1 MCLFCFRT
9 SSGTVEFDF
18 GKDRY
23 DVKIPS
29 DLYESENGPYGGVSS
44 YVPEC
49 VYSLRSYCSIL
60 YKKPRMQIIIRG
72 QKVQSKLIAKS
83 LAHTRKDHYTP
94 KFLKCKRIPIIF
106 GYNTESKEQYGIMM
120 YHKNR
125 LIKAYER
132 VGCQNK
138 ANNEG
143 VGVIGIIECNFL
155 NPTHNKQSFDET
167 DSYRKTIISLGIKLE
182 EYWKEIRFKWT
193 KENPD
198 SIKSVEDTT
207 KRPDQNWVQCNDCM
221 RWRKLPD
228 GIDCSKLPDRWFCHM
243 NPDPQFRSCQ
253 VEEEPEDSDDDKPS
267 YCKTYKQQEREV
279 KKRQKT
285 IHLPSNPTTPRST
298 FSTDSRQGV
307 APSTKS
313 AALRPLNIAPVAC
326 SPSNDLPVISNVR
339 SLAAAPKRGKRTQS
353 VSQHVPCGVP
363 PKIPR
368 EGRRSISPLRPS
380 LGDASPLC
388 SPSVSEK
395 DDTRENDDDIVILED
410 ASTPK
415 PNNPCPALDKVK
427 TEKEPIDSN
436 VCLVLECSDDAT
448 MDGASEKNAA
458 RTSSTGCPAVGA
470 EPSPAP
476 PPMLTSSKTQTE
488 VPKIKK
494 EETDQN
500 QSEGEGR
507 ADESTSNLNRTHVD
521 AAEQS
526 VIKQESVDQ
535 EQQTLQNIVTH
546 HLERGEAAG
555 PSRVDGN
562 LPLPHPSITEVQE
575 QQDQLLEIMEA
586 TAQERDSFK
595 EQVNILTCQLKEMQS
610 RLQELSRINVK
621 VTCSDQAS
629 QTVKTEEAEGVND
642 YKSLFEKAKEKVD
655 ELIKDKE
662 ASLAAAKR
670 DPSPG
675 QGDEGDIDEIALQV
689 DSLMRELDQRNKERD
704 ELRSQLVHLEEE
716 RANMAAQCE
725 ELRSRLQ
732 TQRENAQNT
741 TF

>member
-1 MCLFCFRT
+1 MFRFSTDNNFLHLQLCPKFLHTNSTSHTRPFSAIAELIDNAIDPDVNAKQFWIDKTEVKGEICLIFMDNGNGLDHETMHKMLSFGYSDKTAVNGVAPIGIYGNGFKSGSMRLGKDAIVFSKSKSTSCVGMLSQTYLEKIDANQIVVPIVSFGQVETSRGSLQDILQYSPFTTQKELLDELKAISATGKTGTKIIIWNLRRT

-267 YCKTYKQQEREV
+267 YCKTYKQQ
-279 KKRQKT
+279 
-285 IHLPSNPTTPRST
+285 
-298 FSTDSRQGV
+298 
-307 APSTKS
+307 
-313 AALRPLNIAPVAC
+313 
-326 SPSNDLPVISNVR
+326 
-339 SLAAAPKRGKRTQS
+339 
-353 VSQHVPCGVP
+353 
-363 PKIPR
+363 
-368 EGRRSISPLRPS
+368 
-380 LGDASPLC
+380 
-388 SPSVSEK
+388 
-395 DDTRENDDDIVILED
+395 
-410 ASTPK
+410 
-415 PNNPCPALDKVK
+415 
-427 TEKEPIDSN
+427 
-436 VCLVLECSDDAT
+436 
-448 MDGASEKNAA
+448 
-458 RTSSTGCPAVGA
+458 
-470 EPSPAP
+470 
-476 PPMLTSSKTQTE
+476 
-488 VPKIKK
+488 
-494 EETDQN
+494 
-500 QSEGEGR
+500 
-507 ADESTSNLNRTHVD
+507 
-521 AAEQS
+521 
-526 VIKQESVDQ
+526 
-535 EQQTLQNIVTH
+535 
-546 HLERGEAAG
+546 
-555 PSRVDGN
+555 
-562 LPLPHPSITEVQE
+562 
-575 QQDQLLEIMEA
+575 
-586 TAQERDSFK
+586 
-595 EQVNILTCQLKEMQS
+595 
-610 RLQELSRINVK
+610 
-621 VTCSDQAS
+621 
-629 QTVKTEEAEGVND
+629 
-642 YKSLFEKAKEKVD
+642 
-655 ELIKDKE
+655 
-662 ASLAAAKR
+662 
-670 DPSPG
+670 
-675 QGDEGDIDEIALQV
+675 
-689 DSLMRELDQRNKERD
+689 
-704 ELRSQLVHLEEE
+704 
-716 RANMAAQCE
+716 
-725 ELRSRLQ
+725 
-732 TQRENAQNT
+732 
-741 TF
+741 